1 MCFMFFQMFCLKLCS
16 VEMHF
21 QPGCVNP
28 IFVEVHFQP
37 GCVNPTFVEIHFQPS
52 CVNPTFVEVCI
63 QTSGNLDALV
73 STVLTTGIINLA
85 DVNFFSNSVVYMASG

>member
-37 GCVNPTFVEIHFQPS
+37 G